1 MKNPR
6 LRRNSTDGFTLIE
19 MIIVIIMISVLFTI
33 ALPSWVSFLNNRRVG
48 SARDEILQTLRQ
60 TQAEAVRTRRAKTV
74 SFNTVDTAS
83 PPQITGFEGQPTPLG
98 KGKFTAG
105 MIGLQITPAAATS
118 ITFRSTGALSNLAN
132 PGDLPVTITVS
143 APANGNSKS
152 CVIIETLLGS
162 MRSVNKGDPGCS

>member
-6 LRRNSTDGFTLIE
+6 LKRNSTDGFTLIE
-19 MIIVIIMISVLFTI
+19 LLVVIVMIGVLFSI

-60 TQAEAVRTRRAKTV
+60 TQAEAVRTRREKTV
-74 SFNTVDTAS
+74 SFNTTAN

-98 KGKFTAG
+98 NGKFTAN
-105 MIGLQITPAAATS
+105 MIGLQITPTAATS
-118 ITFRSTGALSNLAN
+118 IIFRSTGALNLAN
-132 PGDLPVTITVS
+132 PSNLPVTITVS

>member
-6 LRRNSTDGFTLIE
+6 LKRNSTDGFTLIE
-19 MIIVIIMISVLFTI
+19 LLVVIVMIGVLFSI

-60 TQAEAVRTRRAKTV
+60 TQAEAVRTRREKTV
-74 SFNTVDTAS
+74 SFNTTVN

-98 KGKFTAG
+98 NGKFTAN

-118 ITFRSTGALSNLAN
+118 IIFRSTGALNLAN
-132 PGDLPVTITVS
+132 PSNLPVTITVS
-143 APANGNSKS
+143 APANGNSRS

-162 MRSVNKGDPGCS
+162 MRSVNRGDPGCS

>member
-19 MIIVIIMISVLFTI
+19 MIIVIIMISVLFAI

-74 SFNTVDTAS
+74 SFNTAS

-98 KGKFTAG
+98 KGQFTAG

-118 ITFRSTGALSNLAN
+118 ITFRSTGALSNLTN

>member
-6 LRRNSTDGFTLIE
+6 PKRNSTDGFTLIE
-19 MIIVIIMISVLFTI
+19 LIVVIVMIGVLFSI

-60 TQAEAVRTRRAKTV
+60 TQAEAVRTRREKTV
-74 SFNTVDTAS
+74 SFSTIAS

-98 KGKFTAG
+98 QGKFTAG
-105 MIGLQITPAAATS
+105 MIGLQITPTAATS
-118 ITFRSTGALSNLAN
+118 ITFRSTGALLNRAN

>member
-6 LRRNSTDGFTLIE
+6 LKRNSTDGFTLIE
-19 MIIVIIMISVLFTI
+19 LLVVIVMIGVLFSI

-60 TQAEAVRTRRAKTV
+60 TQAEAIRTRREKTV
-74 SFNTVDTAS
+74 SFDTAAS
-83 PPQITGFEGQPTPLG
+83 PPQITGFEGQSTPLG
-98 KGKFTAG
+98 KGQFTAG
-105 MIGLQITPAAATS
+105 MIGLRITPTTATS
-118 ITFRSTGALSNLAN
+118 ITFRSTGALLNMAN

-143 APANGNSKS
+143 APANGNSRS

>member
-60 TQAEAVRTRRAKTV
+60 TQAEAVRTRREKTV
-74 SFNTVDTAS
+74 SFNTTAN
-83 PPQITGFEGQPTPLG
+83 PPQITGFDGQPTPLG
-98 KGKFTAG
+98 NGKFTAG

-118 ITFRSTGALSNLAN
+118 IIFRSTGALNLAN
-132 PGDLPVTITVS
+132 PGNLPMTITVS
-143 APANGNSKS
+143 APANGNSTS

>member
-6 LRRNSTDGFTLIE
+6 LKRNSTDGFTLIE
-19 MIIVIIMISVLFTI
+19 LLVVIVMIGVLFSI

-60 TQAEAVRTRRAKTV
+60 TQAEAARTRRAKTV
-74 SFNTVDTAS
+74 SFNTTVN

-98 KGKFTAG
+98 NGKFTAN

-118 ITFRSTGALSNLAN
+118 ITFLSTGALLNLTS
-132 PGDLPVTITVS
+132 PSTLPVTITVS

>member
-19 MIIVIIMISVLFTI
+19 MIVVMIMIGVLFTI

-60 TQAEAVRTRRAKTV
+60 TQAEAVRTRREKTV
-74 SFNTVDTAS
+74 SFNTTAN
-83 PPQITGFEGQPTPLG
+83 PPQITGFDGQPTPLG
-98 KGKFTAG
+98 NGKFTAG
-105 MIGLQITPAAATS
+105 MIGLQITPAATTS
-118 ITFRSTGALSNLAN
+118 ITFLSTGALNLAN
-132 PGDLPVTITVS
+132 PGNLPMTITVS
-143 APANGNSKS
+143 APANGNSRS

-162 MRSVNKGDPGCS
+162 MRSVNRGDPGCS